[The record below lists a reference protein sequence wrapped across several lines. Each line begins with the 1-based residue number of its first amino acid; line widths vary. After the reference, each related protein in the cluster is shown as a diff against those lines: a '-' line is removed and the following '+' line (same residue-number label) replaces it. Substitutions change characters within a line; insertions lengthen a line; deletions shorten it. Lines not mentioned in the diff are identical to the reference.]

1 MKGQSQPPDG
11 RYLENRVTRHI
22 IALVRNKE
30 RALER
35 FSAYK
40 GRADLRFLVQDGN
53 DRGELSILD
62 LAHMLVS
69 LHPRKQLEV
78 VLDETAKPSDYLKSK
93 VTRSCPD
100 IFKIRQLGWEPTTS
114 VSEGFKRTIEYYF
127 KTYPITY
134 GT

>member
-1 MKGQSQPPDG
+1 MKGQSQPPDC

-40 GRADLRFLVQDGN
+40 GRADLRFLVQDG
-53 DRGELSILD
+53 
-62 LAHMLVS
+62 
-69 LHPRKQLEV
+69 
-78 VLDETAKPSDYLKSK
+78 
-93 VTRSCPD
+93 
-100 IFKIRQLGWEPTTS
+100 WEPTTS
-114 VSEGFKRTIEYYF
+114 VSDGFKRTIEYYF
-127 KTYPITY
+127 KTFPITY